1 MKPKAMKH
9 PPSSILQAIHNS
21 QFTIHNSQF
30 IIPLQRAS
38 VVGVRAGIG
47 PTVIRRLR
55 QQRDHTAFPAR
66 TRTAPSLGAVR
77 REDYG
82 EAARLRDA
90 LRTADPRA
98 ALEQALAA
106 AVAAEDYAA
115 ACGFRDE
122 LRLLGAAE
130 ASTSSEATTDGV
142 RVAVQSFF
150 VPERSLAGENY
161 FAYRVVIENVDAPG
175 AVQLRARHWVITH
188 EDEQG
193 DSCKQDEVRGPGVVG
208 EHPVLEP
215 GERFEYMSASVL
227 KTARGY
233 MEGEFEFELRQ
244 GFCPPLVFEA
254 EIARFLLD
262 TDICEQL

>member
-1 MKPKAMKH
+1 MAARKTAR
-9 PPSSILQAIHNS
+9 SSAGAGRGRGA
-21 QFTIHNSQF
+21 
-30 IIPLQRAS
+30 RAR
-38 VVGVRAGIG
+38 GLTGARGGGGAAEAL
-47 PTVIRRLR
+47 RREL
-55 QQRDHTAFPAR
+55 AA
-66 TRTAPSLGAVR
+66 AVR

>member
-1 MKPKAMKH
+1 
-9 PPSSILQAIHNS
+9 
-21 QFTIHNSQF
+21 
-30 IIPLQRAS
+30 
-38 VVGVRAGIG
+38 
-47 PTVIRRLR
+47 
-55 QQRDHTAFPAR
+55 
-66 TRTAPSLGAVR
+66 AVQ

-98 ALEQALAA
+98 ALEEALAA
-106 AVAAEDYAA
+106 AVAAEEYAA

-122 LRLLGAAE
+122 LRLLGVRGAAG

-161 FAYRVVIENVDAPG
+161 FAYRIVIENVGAPG
-175 AVQLRARHWVITH
+175 AVQLRSRHWVITH
-188 EDEQG
+188 EEEQG
-193 DSCKQDEVRGPGVVG
+193 DGSKQDEVRGPGVVG

-215 GERFEYMSASVL
+215 GERFEYMSAAVIS
-227 KTARGY
+227 TARGY

-254 EIARFLLD
+254 KIARFLLD
-262 TDICEQL
+262 IDICEQL